1 MIQGKTKT
9 GFKFETDERV
19 LDDWRLI
26 LNIERAE
33 SNNLTEKVK
42 GVAELVHLL
51 LGDNEAKLME
61 HIAKRN
67 EGFVPT
73 EAIIS
78 ELASIISKTKELKN
92 SLPSQE

>member
-33 SNNLTEKVK
+33 SDNLTEKVK